1 MPRTRALPVQRE
13 GSVMTRILAVCTAA
27 FFGLLAA
34 GPAPAHEG
42 HEHEPT
48 PPPARVSLRG
58 EAASD
63 AFELVAVVESN
74 ALAIYLDRFA
84 TNEPIGE
91 ATVEVETPAGPATA
105 SFQGEG
111 VFRLPAPWLA
121 KAGRYDLIFTVTAD
135 GTVDVL
141 PVTLEIPEPGLPAAA
156 VGNLG
161 GWRGGQIVLLVG
173 AAALGF
179 LAALVMPALRRK
191 PRAASAVIPVAAIL
205 LLSSNAFAHEG
216 EEHASPGVSSQLGG
230 RDLAQ
235 RLPDGSLFVP
245 KATQRILAIRTA
257 MTAEVRFQRTVEL
270 PGRIIPDPNASGL
283 VQASAGGR

>member
-42 HEHEPT
+42 HDHEPT
-48 PPPARVSLRG
+48 PPPARVVPRG

-63 AFELVAVVESN
+63 AFELVAVAESN
-74 ALAIYLDRFA
+74 ALAIYLDGFA

-91 ATVEVETPAGPATA
+91 AAVEIETPAGPATA

-111 VFRLPAPWLA
+111 MFRLPAPWLA

-141 PVTLEIPEPGLPAAA
+141 PVTLEITEPSPAAG
-156 VGNLG
+156 GNPG
-161 GWRGGQIVLLVG
+161 RGYGGQIALLVG
-173 AAALGF
+173 AAMVGF
-179 LAALVMPALRRK
+179 FLSALVPALRRR
-191 PRAASAVIPVAAIL
+191 PRATSAAAL
-205 LLSSNAFAHEG
+205 LATALFMSSTALAHEG
-216 EEHASPGVSSQLGG
+216 EEHGSPAIPAPSGG

-257 MTAEVRFQRTVEL
+257 MTAEARFQRTVEL
-270 PGRIIPDPNASGL
+270 PGRIIPDPNASSI